1 MGAGYKS
8 RSAQIFGWSMD
19 LTEKYVEHDDKTASG
34 QLEVKEAQNF
44 YHQGT
49 KHALVTSRAF
59 LVL

>member
-1 MGAGYKS
+1 
-8 RSAQIFGWSMD
+8 MD

-59 LVL
+59 LVLQMRM